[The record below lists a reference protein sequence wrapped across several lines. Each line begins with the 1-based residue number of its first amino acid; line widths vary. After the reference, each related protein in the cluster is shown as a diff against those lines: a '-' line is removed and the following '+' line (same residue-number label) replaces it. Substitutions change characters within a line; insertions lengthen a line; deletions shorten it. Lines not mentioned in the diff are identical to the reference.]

1 MSILAR
7 MPVDRVRVLVAS
19 CLAAATLP
27 ASVARAE
34 PEVIAVVACDGYS
47 DLRKQLAWFG
57 TQVGNPTLV
66 ILAESMLTGITG
78 GRGLVG
84 LDVKR
89 PFGVVLTA
97 DGNAVGGSAFL
108 PVTDVDKLL
117 GSLAGVVGP
126 AEADGNDRKIT
137 VPAGGVVRV
146 VTKNGWAI
154 LTPDSTGRNGAGPK
168 TGVDDPT
175 EWISPL
181 SEDFTLAVR
190 LFPSRMPL
198 PLREQLAKQIEAA
211 SARSAQMGQPVDP
224 TALVAALGSLG
235 DVESIT
241 LGLRLDDAKNRLLV
255 EMRSVGLPGSAA
267 AKAAA
272 TLGGSPLT
280 VPMPKSAGKT
290 MARGFVAQ
298 QIPPEAA
305 AQIGAVIDASS
316 SVDSSDPITKLLA
329 GSMRSVAKAA
339 VASGRLDG
347 SMALVNAAAEGE
359 PPSIEFTSGMHVKD
373 GAGLERSLR
382 KLLGPDAE
390 LPPIVK
396 VKLDDGRV
404 GDATLHSL
412 SVDLAKSG
420 AAAMLGKTLQATIA
434 VAPEACHILVG
445 GDARARL
452 EQLRQQPAPPAQ
464 DGRPMAAVQV
474 SADQWL
480 AVAAEA
486 AKGSGAGEA
495 ERLAAAAKA
504 AAASESSIVQLQ
516 VRPIERGVAWQ
527 VSADSGVLKA
537 AAAASGMGAGGGGG
551 LPIGVGPLGGAA
563 R

>member
-1 MSILAR
+1 MSIRAH
-7 MPVDRVRVLVAS
+7 MPVKGVRVLVAS
-19 CLAAATLP
+19 CLAAATLS

-34 PEVIAVVACDGYS
+34 PEVIAVVSCDGYS

-57 TQVGNPTLV
+57 TQVDNPTLV
-66 ILAESMLTGITG
+66 ILAESLLTGITG

-97 DGNAVGGSAFL
+97 EGNAVSGSGFL
-108 PVTDVDKLL
+108 PVTDLDKLL
-117 GSLAGVVGP
+117 GSLEGVVGP

-146 VTKNGWAI
+146 VSKNGWAI
-154 LTPDSTGRNGAGPK
+154 LTPGSKGQNGAGPK

-190 LFPSRMPL
+190 LFPSRMPQ

-211 SARSAQMGQPVDP
+211 SARSAQLGQPVDP
-224 TALVAALGSLG
+224 TVLVAALGSLG

-241 LGLRLDDAKNRLLV
+241 LGLRLDDAKNRVLV

-272 TLGGSPLT
+272 TLDGSPLT

-316 SVDSSDPITKLLA
+316 AVDSSDPITKLLA

-347 SMALVNAAAEGE
+347 SMALVNAASDGE
-359 PPSIEFTSGMHVKD
+359 RPSIEFTSGMHVKD

-382 KLLGPDAE
+382 KLLGPDAG

-404 GDATLHSL
+404 GDATLHRL

-420 AAAMLGKTLQATIA
+420 AAAMLGDTVEATIA

-464 DGRPMAAVQV
+464 DGRPMAAVQL

-486 AKGSGAGEA
+486 AKDSESGQAKL
-495 ERLAAAAKA
+495 LAAAAKA
-504 AAASESSIVQLQ
+504 AAAAESAIVQLQ

-527 VSADSGVLKA
+527 LSADSGVLKA
-537 AAAASGMGAGGGGG
+537 AAASSGSQAGGG